1 VSRKDHGGSGITQ
14 FGRAMSELNIDVICA
29 NTPAAKGRVE
39 RAHLTLQDRLVKEL
53 RLAGI
58 ANMEDGNQFL
68 ESYREHYNA
77 RFGRVARDASDMHR
91 PLLPEQKLVDIFQ
104 EQHEAKV
111 SGQLTLN
118 YKRVLYVLENCAE
131 NSCIARKTVQVYED
145 EDGQVT
151 IRFQGRSLKFRAF
164 PKEGPTGVTPGDI
177 VANKHLA
184 GALTR
189 IHEQQQRRE
198 AERVAKLTTLRERR
212 LAHAALD

>member
-1 VSRKDHGGSGITQ
+1 MYGQPPHICRSLRRSRRIGSSRTRRERRASTASAGAEVGGQ
-14 FGRAMSELNIDVICA
+14 
-29 NTPAAKGRVE
+29 
-39 RAHLTLQDRLVKEL
+39 
-53 RLAGI
+53 
-58 ANMEDGNQFL
+58 
-68 ESYREHYNA
+68 
-77 RFGRVARDASDMHR
+77 
-91 PLLPEQKLVDIFQ
+91 IFQ
-104 EQHEAKV
+104 EQREAKV

-164 PKEGPTGVTPGDI
+164 PKEGPTGVTQGDI
-177 VANKHLA
+177 VANKHLV

-189 IHEQQQRRE
+189 IHEQPQRRE
-198 AERVAKLTTLRERR
+198 AERVEKLTTLRERR